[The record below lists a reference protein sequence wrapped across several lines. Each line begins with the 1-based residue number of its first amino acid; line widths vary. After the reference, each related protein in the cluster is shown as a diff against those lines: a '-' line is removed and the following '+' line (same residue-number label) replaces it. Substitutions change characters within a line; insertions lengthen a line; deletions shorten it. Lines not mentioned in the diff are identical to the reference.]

1 MVKPKL
7 GKTISINDFRNYY
20 WLKMEL
26 IDFCRETGIK
36 RGGGKIEIADRIL
49 KYLETGEIIPKSEKE
64 QTKSNFDWNN
74 ETLDVDT
81 LITDNY
87 KNTENVRAFF
97 GKAIGRHFK
106 FNVEFMNWMKSNA
119 GKTLGDSVEKW
130 KEIIEKKKDSTYK
143 TEIAPQFEYNT
154 YIRDFLANN
163 PELSTKDAIESW
175 KIKREKPEKKKYNK
189 SDLVFL
195 TRNETSHY

>member
-1 MVKPKL
+1 MIRPKL
-7 GKTISINDFRNYY
+7 DKTISINDFRNYY

-36 RGGGKIEIADRIL
+36 RAGGKIEIADRIL

-97 GKAIGRHFK
+97 EKAIGRHFK

-130 KEIIEKKKDSTYK
+130 KEIIEKKKDGNYK

-154 YIRDFLANN
+154 YIRDFLSDN
-163 PELSTKDAIESW
+163 PQLSTKDAIESW

-189 SDLVFL
+189 SDLAFL
-195 TRNETSHY
+195 TRNKKYD